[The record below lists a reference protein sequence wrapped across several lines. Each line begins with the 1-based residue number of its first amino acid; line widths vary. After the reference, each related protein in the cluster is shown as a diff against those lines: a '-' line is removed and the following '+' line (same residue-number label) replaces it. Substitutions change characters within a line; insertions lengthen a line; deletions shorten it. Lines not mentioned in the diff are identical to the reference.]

1 MNQRIN
7 FTNTGGFPFT
17 QDTLAFM
24 QDSYRT
30 CLAALAEL
38 CGDKVIVAGVVVAG
52 GNATPG
58 WIVYNG
64 ELIPF
69 LGGAVTTGVVVVETS
84 QSLVFED
91 NIARPVLFTKVAQ
104 FGQPATFNFSE
115 LARLDTLKTLNQ
127 SLADLV
133 DAFAT
138 HTHSYNDLTE
148 LPFGKIVYAATR
160 QIGNIAATDATYIES
175 IPDQGNNNYL
185 VIGTMRGNS
194 ANPAL
199 DNDVSFVVTG
209 KTATQFTISI
219 REYEPATQDL
229 TFEYII
235 VKAQ

>member
-7 FTNTGGFPFT
+7 LSNTGGFPFT
-17 QDTLAFM
+17 QGTLAFM
-24 QDSYRT
+24 QESYRN
-30 CLAALAEL
+30 CLAALASL
-38 CGDKVIVAGVVVAG
+38 CGDKVIVTGVVVSA

-58 WIVYNG
+58 WIVYNN

-84 QSLVFED
+84 QSLVYED
-91 NIARPVLFTKVAQ
+91 NIARPALFTKVAQ
-104 FGQPATFNFSE
+104 FGQPATFDFSE
-115 LARLDTLKTLNQ
+115 LVRLDTLKTINQ
-127 SLADLV
+127 TLADLV
-133 DAFAT
+133 ADFNT
-138 HTHSYNDLTE
+138 HTHSYNDLTN
-148 LPFGKIVYAATR
+148 LPYGKIVYAATR
-160 QIGNIAATDATYIES
+160 QIGNISATDSTYIES

-199 DNDVSFVVTG
+199 DNDISFVI
-209 KTATQFTISI
+209 TAKQPDQFTICI